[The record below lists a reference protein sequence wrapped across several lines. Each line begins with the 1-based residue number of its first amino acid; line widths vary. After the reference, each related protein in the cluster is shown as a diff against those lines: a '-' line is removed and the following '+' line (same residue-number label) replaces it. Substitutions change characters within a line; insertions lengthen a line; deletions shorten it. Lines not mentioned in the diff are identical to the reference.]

1 MHLEVRAAPHAE
13 ESFLLDLLNS
23 TPIADGEQQDGLADA
38 GPARQWLRQHGG
50 TGSAAERQCTVA
62 VRNLLQAVVRG
73 DAAADQLAPLLEGT
87 SARPSITGDGVAW
100 DLDIPEPR
108 RLAVRAVLAWD
119 ELRHTSPGR
128 LRPCGNPDCALFLID
143 RSKPNT
149 ARWCSMAVCGNRMK
163 ARRHYERSR
172 AGR

>member
-1 MHLEVRAAPHAE
+1 MHLEVRASADE
-13 ESFLLDLLNS
+13 TFLLELLNS
-23 TPIADGEQQDGLADA
+23 TPIVDGEQQDILADE
-38 GPARQWLRQHGG
+38 GSARHWLRIHGG
-50 TGSAAERQCTVA
+50 TGSAAEQRHTMA
-62 VRNLLQAVVRG
+62 ARNLLQAAVRE
-73 DAAADQLAPLLEGT
+73 DAGVADLAPLLDGV
-87 SARPSITGDGVAW
+87 SSRPSMAEEGVAW
-100 DLDIPEPR
+100 VFDAPETR

-119 ELRHTSPGR
+119 ELRRTSPGR

-163 ARRHYERSR
+163 ARRHYERAR